1 MNGIRFYKEREFH
14 LRDGMWMDRLRIPE
28 SRKIDIIGDKS
39 ASVLEMVSLVLLAH
53 HDGLE
58 LLVVD
63 GAGSVLVDL
72 VNHLVNIGL
81 RHRLV
86 KGQKDLLQHLG
97 VDGAFAF
104 LVEDSESLSDFL
116 LLLGLLGLLR
126 HEDQEFV
133 KVDEAGT
140 VAVNLLD
147 ALLELIRLKLMTQH
161 PHDGAQFGGG
171 NFTGSLLVDSFKG
184 ILEVGNEGVG
194 QLVLGLF
201 RRRFVTHGV
210 GLSSDGSKKKEGDRQ
225 MVLAKFG
232 EEKKPKKKFRWSANP
247 LSSEKPPCTLR

>member
-14 LRDGMWMDRLRIPE
+14 LRDGMCMDRLGTLE

-39 ASVLEMVSLVLLAH
+39 ASVLEMVSLVLLTH

-133 KVDEAGT
+133 KVDESGT

-147 ALLELIRLKLMTQH
+147 ALLELIRLKLMAQH
-161 PHDGAQFGGG
+161 PHDGAQLGGG

-201 RRRFVTHGV
+201 RRFVTHGV
-210 GLSSDGSKKKEGDRQ
+210 GLSGDGSENECDGRWYWQNSERKKK
-225 MVLAKFG
+225 
-232 EEKKPKKKFRWSANP
+232 
-247 LSSEKPPCTLR
+247 

>member
-1 MNGIRFYKEREFH
+1 MLAFLGLLYNSFYLINNLFFFAINGIRFYKEREFH
-14 LRDGMWMDRLRIPE
+14 LRDGMWMDRLGTLA

-39 ASVLEMVSLVLLAH
+39 ASVIEMVSLVLLTH

-63 GAGSVLVDL
+63 GAGSVLVDV

-133 KVDEAGT
+133 KVDESGT
-140 VAVNLLD
+140 V
-147 ALLELIRLKLMTQH
+147 
-161 PHDGAQFGGG
+161 GGG

-201 RRRFVTHGV
+201 RRFVTHGV
-210 GLSSDGSKKKEGDRQ
+210 GLSGDGSENECDGRWYWRNSERKKKMRRAKGEIPLARQ
-225 MVLAKFG
+225 SSF
-232 EEKKPKKKFRWSANP
+232 FRKAP
-247 LSSEKPPCTLR
+247 M